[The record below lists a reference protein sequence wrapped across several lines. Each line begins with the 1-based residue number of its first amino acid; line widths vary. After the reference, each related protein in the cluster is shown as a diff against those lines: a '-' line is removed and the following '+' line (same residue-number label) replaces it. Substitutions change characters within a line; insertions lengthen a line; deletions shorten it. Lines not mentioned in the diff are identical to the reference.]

1 MLLEHSRR
9 FWILISRFLF
19 NSLSRIVSFVSVR
32 LSCRL
37 GKIPLQL
44 IDYWL
49 VATSH
54 TGLKRWRAF
63 CCYGCNG
70 MGMHMAR
77 LDFSVFLLLLRPS
90 SYDDVSWMDCYGY
103 GWMDGWN
110 GWDRWMYRWERPA
123 GVQTFY
129 IYPHLHFGFFLLLVL
144 SPWKY
149 QFFRTYPFGFGAW
162 YQEGVIDPG
171 PWGVL
176 TTKERRGI
184 RSVAQTY

>member
-9 FWILISRFLF
+9 FWIFISRFLF
-19 NSLSRIVSFVSVR
+19 NSLSGIVSFVSVR
-32 LSCRL
+32 LSCLL

-90 SYDDVSWMDCYGY
+90 SYDDISWMDFYGY
-103 GWMDGWN
+103 GRTGWMDGMDGIDGCTDGN
-110 GWDRWMYRWERPA
+110 DRPA
-123 GVQTFY
+123 FKPFTYTRICISVFSCYLSCLPGNTY
-129 IYPHLHFGFFLLLVL
+129 SSGPIPWIWCLVA
-144 SPWKY
+144 
-149 QFFRTYPFGFGAW
+149 G
-162 YQEGVIDPG
+162 
-171 PWGVL
+171 
-176 TTKERRGI
+176 RGN
-184 RSVAQTY
+184 